1 MKLTTMLAL
10 AGTLACVG
18 CTTYPQNYTYS
29 PQVTVNGGS
38 GGDITLPNPFSKAP
52 QPTKTYSNRVRI
64 TQVDDSYYEPIVRLP
79 ERIPTP
85 YIQTSGTYHYEADP
99 DTTRLYANEYDR
111 RPSHSDLD
119 QELGD
124 YIIP

>member
-1 MKLTTMLAL
+1 MLAL
-10 AGTLACVG
+10 AGTMACVG

-64 TQVDDSYYEPIVRLP
+64 TQVDDSYYEPIHHLP

-85 YIQTSGTYHYEADP
+85 YIQTSGTYYYEADP
-99 DTTRLYANEYDR
+99 DSTSLYANK
-111 RPSHSDLD
+111 PSQPQVQRDLD